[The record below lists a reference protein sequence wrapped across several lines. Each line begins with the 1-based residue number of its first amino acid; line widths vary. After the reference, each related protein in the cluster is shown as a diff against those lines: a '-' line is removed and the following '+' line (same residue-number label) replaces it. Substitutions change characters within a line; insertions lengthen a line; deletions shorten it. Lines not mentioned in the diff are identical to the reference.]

1 MAKTRKVYFLKG
13 GMVRFWSVRWN
24 RYMTEPARLIKDRD
38 LHAMSCSDAA
48 RCRSWSAATEA

>member
-1 MAKTRKVYFLKG
+1 MAKTRKVYFLKD

-38 LHAMSCSDAA
+38 LYAMSFSDAV
-48 RCRSWSAATEA
+48 RCRSWSATTEA